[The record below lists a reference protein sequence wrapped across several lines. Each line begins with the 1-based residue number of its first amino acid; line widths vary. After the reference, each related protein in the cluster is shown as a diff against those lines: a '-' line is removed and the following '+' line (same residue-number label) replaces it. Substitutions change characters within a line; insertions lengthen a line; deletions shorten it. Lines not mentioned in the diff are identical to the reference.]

1 MEYAAVAWCGVGSS
15 DIERLERVQRAAAR
29 LIAKGSVTGRLP
41 RDLLLARA
49 GLEPVQQ
56 RRRLHCG
63 VFAYDPTSTSRR
75 GVPLHLAHLFEH
87 WQARVPTSTSALVL
101 RSAASGRYRLPQ
113 PCTEVFRHSPLYYCL
128 SVLNTVPSDHLSS
141 LSLLKS
147 FLSGFLD
154 LLVVLVNYFFFI
166 YFVLFLCFLSSPPP
180 CLPRH
185 NFFSAVALALYISL

>member
-1 MEYAAVAWCGVGSS
+1 MVECNILLYHKSHPLLMVERKFYFPLLKLLTAKIVLPYDSVVAWCGVGSS

-49 GLEPVQQ
+49 GLEPLQQ

-63 VFAYDPTSTSRR
+63 VFAYDLTFTSRR
-75 GVPLHLAHLFEH
+75 RVPLHLAHLFEH

-101 RSAASGRYRLPQ
+101 RSAASGRYRLPR
-113 PCTEVFRHSPLYYCL
+113 PRTELFHRSPLYYCL

-147 FLSGFLD
+147 FLLGF
-154 LLVVLVNYFFFI
+154 
-166 YFVLFLCFLSSPPP
+166 S
-180 CLPRH
+180 
-185 NFFSAVALALYISL
+185 